1 MADIRLRKRPEVGVA
16 NGNKKPMPM
25 RNEPT
30 KIKETY
36 ANIVRQEKK
45 SHS

>member
-1 MADIRLRKRPEVGVA
+1 MADIRLRKKPEVGAA

-30 KIKETY
+30 NIKQSY
-36 ANIVRQEKK
+36 ADIVRQEK
-45 SHS
+45 